1 MDRRSLYLLVELAI
15 GIGWYLR
22 GRTLAK
28 RTEKLV
34 PNYCD
39 EIDHLFN
46 QEPDRAV
53 VAFIEKLEVNRDT

>member
-1 MDRRSLYLLVELAI
+1 LDRWSLYLLVELAI

-53 VAFIEKLEVNRDT
+53 VAF